1 MSYSPTEK
9 KRKATDIHLPAMKNK
24 KERTMNERRSR
35 KRKQTSSVIYE
46 VFITT
51 LGGGME
57 MGCLLLLLES
67 S

>member
-1 MSYSPTEK
+1 
-9 KRKATDIHLPAMKNK
+9 
-24 KERTMNERRSR
+24 
-35 KRKQTSSVIYE
+35 VIYE

-67 S
+67 SWSTVAAAAVAAAAKSRACDLDDSDIS